1 MCLFPHNNVSSCL
14 NLCVTFTGLTITDFN
29 GLLTQK
35 DDKDFLEYVILLT
48 LFWVDETI
56 NEGDYIVNIPMVAN
70 LYITQGIIIKFN
82 NNFT

>member
-14 NLCVTFTGLTITDFN
+14 NLCVTFTGLTITVFN

-35 DDKDFLEYVILLT
+35 DDKDFLEYGIIL
-48 LFWVDETI
+48 TI
-56 NEGDYIVNIPMVAN
+56 NEGDYIVNTPMVAN